1 MIKKL
6 VPFIVITA
14 LLSFSA
20 QAQNHDAHK
29 PTDAHSQAAPAAPH
43 AGHDHAAHP
52 ADTGH
57 AAGHDHAAHA
67 EGHDAAHAGGHHDG
81 GKYDPTPSI
90 MNHIGNANEFHLFG
104 NVTIPLPCIVY
115 EKDGGVRT
123 FMSSVFHGA
132 KAHYSVAHDRYVS
145 DHGVTK
151 RITDASFPMGTV
163 ELEAVHG
170 DHYVEHEG
178 DNAFVQYKGK
188 KYAIEKA
195 SSFIAA
201 TSFYDFSLSKNVV
214 SMILAGF
221 LLLFLFSKAASG
233 YKTGKAP
240 SGVQNLLEPL
250 VTFIRDEVSI
260 PMIGAKKH
268 ERFFPYLL
276 TIFFFILMNNLMGLV
291 PLAPFGAN
299 VTGNIATTAALA
311 LIAFLVTNLN
321 GNRSYWGH
329 IFWMP
334 GVPVPMK
341 LFLLPIELI
350 GVFTKPISLMIR
362 LFANIT
368 AGHIIILAL
377 VSLIFVFGEAGKNL
391 VGGTV
396 GAVVA
401 VPFTLFLSV
410 IEIIVA
416 FIQAFIFTIL
426 TASYI
431 GAATEEHHHEAHH

>member
-29 PTDAHSQAAPAAPH
+29 PTDAHSPAAPAAPH

-52 ADTGH
+52 ADAGH
-57 AAGHDHAAHA
+57 AAHDPATHA
-67 EGHDAAHAGGHHDG
+67 EQGAAHAGGHHDGG

-90 MNHIGNANEFHLFG
+90 MNHIGNANEFHLFSKYS
-104 NVTIPLPCIVY
+104 IPLPCIVY

-123 FMSSVFHGA
+123 FMSSVFHGE

-151 RITDASFPMGTV
+151 RIIDASFPMGTV
-163 ELEAVHG
+163 QLEAAHG

-178 DNAFVQYKGK
+178 DNTFVQYKGK
-188 KYAIEKA
+188 KYAIEQA

-214 SMILAGF
+214 SMIIAGF

-321 GNRSYWGH
+321 GNKSYWGH